1 MSWRSLNGCSKFDVR
16 SFYEREGESS
26 RQTALFF
33 EKGGG
38 GGHKLFDNSFY
49 LCLS

>member
-38 GGHKLFDNSFY
+38 GWS
-49 LCLS
+49 

>member
-1 MSWRSLNGCSKFDVR
+1 MDAVSLMLDPSMR
-16 SFYEREGESS
+16 ERESS

-38 GGHKLFDNSFY
+38 GWS
-49 LCLS
+49 